1 MTYVTLSRVTDI
13 SNIRKETIFVA
24 EEAKEQIHDEYD
36 RFNFSNDSE
45 YYYIF

>member
-1 MTYVTLSRVTDI
+1 MTYVTLSRET
-13 SNIRKETIFVA
+13 RKETIFAA
-24 EEAKEQIHDEYD
+24 EEAEEQIHDEYD